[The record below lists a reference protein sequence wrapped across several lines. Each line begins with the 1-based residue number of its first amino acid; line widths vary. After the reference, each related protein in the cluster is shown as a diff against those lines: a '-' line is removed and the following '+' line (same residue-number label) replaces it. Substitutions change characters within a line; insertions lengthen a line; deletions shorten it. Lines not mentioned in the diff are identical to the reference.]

1 MFNSFRV
8 FRIFYKANP
17 FSSFDVK
24 TFYMFNFD
32 EKYFINDRGKV
43 TMYFINASNNGLSCV
58 TDQKKM
64 LPDQFKFSGADDSD
78 A

>member
-43 TMYFINASNNGLSCV
+43 TMYFINA
-58 TDQKKM
+58 
-64 LPDQFKFSGADDSD
+64 
-78 A
+78 